1 MKLLTLKMKHL
12 INEIIQYLSILHN
25 QHFYLHILSNLSVG
39 TELCQYKTKS
49 SRS

>member
-1 MKLLTLKMKHL
+1 MKLPTLKMKHF
-12 INEIIQYLSILHN
+12 INEIIQYNILHN

-39 TELCQYKTKS
+39 TQSCQYKTKS